1 MRNLSVYILCF
12 WVLLPTWLVSQ
23 NYFQKEADMLDALR
37 KRKNVAFKKK
47 TRILKTNLE
56 FETDFDT
63 IYPGT
68 NKTCA
73 YVLRYFFHTD
83 IHFNKNLNE
92 LISMDGTSFVI
103 SIDVRPHEKANQ
115 AIMLTDEVIKLIG
128 NMYFGY
134 HELDVF
140 LETFPKAKT

>member
-1 MRNLSVYILCF
+1 MTQLSVYILCF

-23 NYFQKEADMLDALR
+23 NYFQKEAGMLDALR

-47 TRILKTNLE
+47 TRILKTKLE

-83 IHFNKNLNE
+83 IHLNKNLNE

-103 SIDVRPHEKANQ
+103 SKDARYPKISNH
-115 AIMLTDEVIKLIG
+115 AIMLTGEVIKLIG

>member
-1 MRNLSVYILCF
+1 MRQLSIFILCF
-12 WVLLPTWLVSQ
+12 WFLLPMRLVSQ
-23 NYFQKEADMLDALR
+23 NYFKKETGIKDALR

-47 TRILKTNLE
+47 TRTLKTSLE
-56 FETDFDT
+56 FDTDFDI

-68 NKTCA
+68 DKTCA
-73 YVLRYFFHTD
+73 YILRYFFHTD

>member
-1 MRNLSVYILCF
+1 MRQLSAYILCF
-12 WVLLPTWLVSQ
+12 WILLPTWLVSQ
-23 NYFQKEADMLDALR
+23 NYYQKEAGMLDALR

-103 SIDVRPHEKANQ
+103 SKDARHLEIVNQ
-115 AIMLTDEVIKLIG
+115 AVMLTEEVIKLIG

>member
-1 MRNLSVYILCF
+1 MRHLSVYILCF

-23 NYFQKEADMLDALR
+23 NYFQKKTSMLDALR
-37 KRKNVAFKKK
+37 ERKNVSFKKK

-103 SIDVRPHEKANQ
+103 SKDARHLEIANQ
-115 AIMLTDEVIKLIG
+115 AVILTEEVIKLIG

>member
-1 MRNLSVYILCF
+1 MRQLSIFILCF
-12 WVLLPTWLVSQ
+12 WFLLPMRLVSQ
-23 NYFQKEADMLDALR
+23 NYFKKETGIKDALR

-103 SIDVRPHEKANQ
+103 SKDAKHHEIANQ
-115 AIMLTDEVIKLIG
+115 AVMLTKEVIKLIG

>member
-1 MRNLSVYILCF
+1 
-12 WVLLPTWLVSQ
+12 
-23 NYFQKEADMLDALR
+23 MLDALR
-37 KRKNVAFKKK
+37 KRKNVSFKKK
-47 TRILKTNLE
+47 TRILKTSLE

-103 SIDVRPHEKANQ
+103 SIDAIHHEIVNQ
-115 AIMLTDEVIKLIG
+115 AVMLTKEVIKLIG

>member
-1 MRNLSVYILCF
+1 MRQLSIYILCF
-12 WVLLPTWLVSQ
+12 LVLLPMRLVSQ
-23 NYFQKEADMLDALR
+23 NYFQKEAGMIDALR

-47 TRILKTNLE
+47 TRILNTRLE
-56 FETDFDT
+56 FETDFDI

-68 NKTCA
+68 DKTCS
-73 YVLRYFFHTD
+73 YILRYFFHTD
-83 IHFNKNLNE
+83 IHLNKNLNE

-103 SIDVRPHEKANQ
+103 SKDARYPKISNH
-115 AIMLTDEVIKLIG
+115 AIMLTGEVIKLIG

>member
-1 MRNLSVYILCF
+1 MRQLSIFILCF
-12 WVLLPTWLVSQ
+12 WFLLPMRLVSQ
-23 NYFQKEADMLDALR
+23 NYFKEETVIKDALR
-37 KRKNVAFKKK
+37 KRKDVAFKTK
-47 TRILKTNLE
+47 TRTLKTSLE
-56 FETDFDT
+56 FDTDFDI

-68 NKTCA
+68 DKTCA
-73 YVLRYFFHTD
+73 YVLRYFFHTE

-103 SIDVRPHEKANQ
+103 SKDAKHHEIANQ
-115 AIMLTDEVIKLIG
+115 AVILTEEVIKLIG

-140 LETFPKAKT
+140 LETFPEAKT

>member
-1 MRNLSVYILCF
+1 MRQLSAYILCF
-12 WVLLPTWLVSQ
+12 WVLLPTWVVSQ
-23 NYFQKEADMLDALR
+23 NYFQKETSMLDALR

>member
-1 MRNLSVYILCF
+1 MF
-12 WVLLPTWLVSQ
+12 LL
-23 NYFQKEADMLDALR
+23 
-37 KRKNVAFKKK
+37 KRKLEYS
-47 TRILKTNLE
+47 RRLE

-92 LISMDGTSFVI
+92 LISMEE
-103 SIDVRPHEKANQ
+103 H
-115 AIMLTDEVIKLIG
+115 LL
-128 NMYFGY
+128 
-134 HELDVF
+134 
-140 LETFPKAKT
+140 

>member
-1 MRNLSVYILCF
+1 MRHLSVYILCF

-23 NYFQKEADMLDALR
+23 NYFQKEAGMIDALR

-103 SIDVRPHEKANQ
+103 SIDVKPHEKANQ

>member
-1 MRNLSVYILCF
+1 MRQLSAYILCF
-12 WVLLPTWLVSQ
+12 WVLLPTWVVSQ
-23 NYFQKEADMLDALR
+23 NYFQKEASMLDALR

-56 FETDFDT
+56 FEADFDT

-83 IHFNKNLNE
+83 IHFNENLNE

-103 SIDVRPHEKANQ
+103 SKEARHHEIENQ
-115 AIMLTDEVIKLIG
+115 AVILTEEVIKLIG